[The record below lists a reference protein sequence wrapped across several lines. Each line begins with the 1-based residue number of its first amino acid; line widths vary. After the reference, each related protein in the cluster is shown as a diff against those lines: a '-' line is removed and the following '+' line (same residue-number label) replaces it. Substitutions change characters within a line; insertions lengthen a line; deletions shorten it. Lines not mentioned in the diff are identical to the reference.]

1 MQLRNDVVCRSE
13 AHNRSGAASHDQQ
26 DADGLRHP
34 GRVEIRKQLR
44 NSDPEA
50 DE

>member
-1 MQLRNDVVCRSE
+1 MVVCRSE
-13 AHNRSGAASHDQQ
+13 AYKRRGAAAHDQQ

-34 GRVEIRKQLR
+34 DGVEIRKQLR